1 MNSNESFQLDNT
13 LQLDVT
19 HISMLSPRNGLPK
32 GKHKTCFGTDNYG
45 EFLKPKRSVVCIMND
60 DLCCARA
67 IVVAKAIAD
76 KDERLKLIKDSRG
89 RVQETLARKLQEE
102 SCVPLG
108 PCGLDQKKLF
118 EIVLSDYQFVVI
130 SAEDGHAIV
139 HKGPPS
145 EKQIMLLMHDGH
157 FDVITKLPGF
167 FNSSYFCHEC
177 EKAYSD
183 EDYKNHPCHR
193 TKCDSSLQRGYP
205 DYIFKHIENQEL
217 PCKDCNRKFYGVTC
231 QLNHL
236 TQKAN
241 GQSVAP
247 AESNVCQPHKKCPI
261 CLHVYTSTSQKHVKH
276 CGLQCCSHCSKEVNI
291 LQHKCFL
298 QPIDDDDN
306 DKKKTIFMYFDIE
319 VRQDTGNHIANLLCL
334 YR

>member
-1 MNSNESFQLDNT
+1 M
-13 LQLDVT
+13 
-19 HISMLSPRNGLPK
+19 
-32 GKHKTCFGTDNYG
+32 
-45 EFLKPKRSVVCIMND
+45 
-60 DLCCARA
+60 
-67 IVVAKAIAD
+67 
-76 KDERLKLIKDSRG
+76 
-89 RVQETLARKLQEE
+89 
-102 SCVPLG
+102 
-108 PCGLDQKKLF
+108 
-118 EIVLSDYQFVVI
+118 I
-130 SAEDGHAIV
+130 SAEHGHAIV

-193 TKCDSSLQRGYP
+193 TKCDSSLQRGCP
-205 DYIFKHIENQEL
+205 DYNIFKHIENQEL

-247 AESNVCQPHKKCPI
+247 AESNVCQSHKKCPI
-261 CLHVYTSTSQKHVKH
+261 CLHVYTSKSQEHVKH
-276 CGLQCCSHCSKEVNI
+276 CGLQCCSNCSKEVNI

-306 DKKKTIFMYFDIE
+306 DKKKPSLCTLTLRCVKTLETI
-319 VRQDTGNHIANLLCL
+319 
-334 YR
+334 

>member
-1 MNSNESFQLDNT
+1 M
-13 LQLDVT
+13 
-19 HISMLSPRNGLPK
+19 
-32 GKHKTCFGTDNYG
+32 
-45 EFLKPKRSVVCIMND
+45 CIMNDD

-102 SCVPLG
+102 SRVLLG

-130 SAEDGHAIV
+130 SAEHGHAIV

-177 EKAYSD
+177 EKAYSN
-183 EDYKNHPCHR
+183 ED
-193 TKCDSSLQRGYP
+193 
-205 DYIFKHIENQEL
+205 
-217 PCKDCNRKFYGVTC
+217 
-231 QLNHL
+231 
-236 TQKAN
+236 
-241 GQSVAP
+241 
-247 AESNVCQPHKKCPI
+247 
-261 CLHVYTSTSQKHVKH
+261 
-276 CGLQCCSHCSKEVNI
+276 
-291 LQHKCFL
+291 
-298 QPIDDDDN
+298 
-306 DKKKTIFMYFDIE
+306 
-319 VRQDTGNHIANLLCL
+319 
-334 YR
+334 